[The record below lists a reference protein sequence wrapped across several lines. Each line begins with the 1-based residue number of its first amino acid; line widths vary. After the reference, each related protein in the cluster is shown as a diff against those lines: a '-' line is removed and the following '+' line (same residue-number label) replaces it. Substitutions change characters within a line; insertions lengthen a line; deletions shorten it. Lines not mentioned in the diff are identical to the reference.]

1 MNESSRRW
9 VVPLL
14 SLGLLAAALWTLD
27 AELERVSFR
36 QLTHA
41 VTAVPLPAVL
51 AALGLTA
58 LNYLVLTGYDQFAFV
73 YAGRTLSR
81 WRITLASFVGYAI
94 SNNVGFALLSGTSA
108 RYRFYS
114 RWGLSA
120 EELSRIV
127 LFYSGTFWLGLF
139 VLGGWSLLV
148 VPAAELPAFAAPLVV
163 RLCGGLLLL
172 AAAGYAAAPFLWR
185 RPVRVRG
192 FEVAL
197 PRPRLVAVQF
207 ALSTLDWALAAAVLW
222 VLLPAPRPPFGLLVA
237 GFLAAQL
244 LALVSHVPGGLGVF
258 ESLVILFLRSAAP
271 VATLLPALVAYRAIY
286 YLLPLA
292 GALVVLLADELH
304 QRRVTLRKWTGTFG
318 SLAVSLAPKVLS
330 VFTFVA
336 GAVLLFSGATPA
348 GAGRLTWLSHLL
360 PLGVI
365 ELSHFAGSLLGLALL
380 VLSQGIARRLDLA
393 YHLTLGALGLGIVAS
408 LLKGGD
414 YEEATILA
422 LVALAFLPSRHDFD
436 RRTAFFEARFSA
448 GWFSAVVAVVAA
460 SIWLG
465 FFAYRHVE
473 YSSDLW
479 WRFAFRQEASRFLR
493 ASLGVTVA
501 LLVYGVSRLLRT
513 APPELPEP
521 TDADIEAADRVI
533 ATQQLTY
540 PLLVHLRD
548 KAILWNGD
556 RSGFIMYGVQGRTWV
571 AMGDPVGPPHV
582 RAGLVRDFL
591 ERADDFDAV
600 PVFYEVRKDS
610 LHLYADFGLTFAKL
624 GEEGRVALARFG
636 LEGSAG
642 KENRQALRRLERE
655 GRTFRIVPAAEIPA
669 LLPVLSDISDEW
681 LRSKSAAEKGFSLG
695 WFDEAYVTRFPVA
708 LIERQGRA
716 EAFATIWA
724 GPPGTE
730 ASVDLMR
737 YREDARGT
745 MDALFVHM
753 MLWAREQGYQW
764 FSLGMAPLAGLEA
777 SAVAPLWVK
786 LGSFLYRHGE
796 AYYNFQGLRAYKE
809 KYEPVWEPHYLA
821 YPGGLS
827 LPRVLAD
834 ISALIAGGY
843 MRIVRK

>member
-9 VVPLL
+9 VVPLI

-27 AELERVSFR
+27 AELQRVSFR
-36 QLTHA
+36 HLAHA
-41 VTAVPLPAVL
+41 VTSVPLPSVV

-81 WRITLASFVGYAI
+81 WRITVASFVGYAI

-148 VPAAELPAFAAPLVV
+148 VPTADLPAFAPSFTV
-163 RLCGGLLLL
+163 RLCGWLLL
-172 AAAGYAAAPFLWR
+172 AVSAGYAAAPFVWR

-192 FEVAL
+192 FDVAL
-197 PRPRLVAVQF
+197 PRPGLVAVQF
-207 ALSTLDWALAAAVLW
+207 TLSILDWALAAAVLW
-222 VLLPAPRPPFGLLVA
+222 ALLPSPRPAFGLVVA

-244 LALVSHVPGGLGVF
+244 LALFSHVPGGLGVF
-258 ESLVILFLRSAAP
+258 ESLFILFLKSAAP
-271 VATLLPALVAYRAIY
+271 ATTLLPALVVYRAIY

-292 GALVVLLADELH
+292 GALVVLLADELN
-304 QRRVTLRKWTGTFG
+304 QRRVVLRKWTSAFG
-318 SLAVSLAPKVLS
+318 GLAVSLAPKVLS

-360 PLGVI
+360 PLGIV

-393 YHLTLGALGLGIVAS
+393 YHLTLGALGLGIVTS

-422 LVALAFLPSRHDFD
+422 LVALAFLPSRQDFD

-473 YSSDLW
+473 YTSDLW

-521 TDADIEAADRVI
+521 IDADIEAAERVI

-548 KAILWNGD
+548 KALLWNGD
-556 RSGFIMYGVQGRTWV
+556 RTRLHHVRRAGADVGRDGRPGRAAARARRARPRLPRARRRLRRGAGLLRGAQGQPAPVRGLRPHLREAGRGGARGARGLRPRGQREQGVPPGGAAAR
-571 AMGDPVGPPHV
+571 ARGPHV
-582 RAGLVRDFL
+582 PHRAGR
-591 ERADDFDAV
+591 RGPGAAADAPGRV
-600 PVFYEVRKDS
+600 
-610 LHLYADFGLTFAKL
+610 
-624 GEEGRVALARFG
+624 GRVAAEQVG
-636 LEGSAG
+636 
-642 KENRQALRRLERE
+642 RREEL
-655 GRTFRIVPAAEIPA
+655 
-669 LLPVLSDISDEW
+669 
-681 LRSKSAAEKGFSLG
+681 
-695 WFDEAYVTRFPVA
+695 
-708 LIERQGRA
+708 
-716 EAFATIWA
+716 
-724 GPPGTE
+724 
-730 ASVDLMR
+730 
-737 YREDARGT
+737 
-745 MDALFVHM
+745 
-753 MLWAREQGYQW
+753 
-764 FSLGMAPLAGLEA
+764 LAGLLRRGLPRA
-777 SAVAPLWVK
+777 LPRRAHRAGGAARGVRDGVARTAGHRSVGGPDALPGIGTRHDGRAVRAHDALGAPAGLPVV
-786 LGSFLYRHGE
+786 LARHG
-796 AYYNFQGLRAYKE
+796 AARRA
-809 KYEPVWEPHYLA
+809 
-821 YPGGLS
+821 S
-827 LPRVLAD
+827 RRPR
-834 ISALIAGGY
+834 SRRSG
-843 MRIVRK
+843 